1 MIAILAAQRS
11 GSISS
16 KGFLKDLIA
25 GIIVGLVALPLA
37 LAFAIASG
45 ARPEQGLYT
54 AIVAGL
60 IVSVFGGS
68 RFQIAGPTGAFIV
81 ILAGITAK
89 YGIDGLQIATL
100 MAGCILTLLG
110 MARLGSIIKFIPSP
124 VIVGFTSGIGVII
137 FVGQWKDFFGFPPV
151 TGEHFHEKLLHLL
164 QSFPHLHTAT
174 TVLALASLALT
185 LATPRIF
192 KQVPGPLVAIVVATG
207 LQAWFQFDGV
217 ATIGSAFGGIPRGLP
232 SFTVPE
238 ITTSKLIQLIG
249 PAFAIAMLGAIE
261 SLLSAVV
268 ADGMAGTRHDSNQEL
283 IGQGLA
289 NIAAPLLGGFAATGA
304 IARTATNIRSGGTS
318 PLAGIVHSI
327 VLVLIILFFAP
338 LASSIPLCTLAA
350 ILFVVAYNMSEA
362 HHFIRM
368 VRQAPRNDVVVLLLT
383 FFLTVFVDLVVA
395 VNVGVILASL
405 MFMQRMAQAVR
416 IEHHNNERVNEDIGT
431 KVCLPKEVV
440 VYSIEGPF
448 FFGAAEVF
456 ERTIG
461 LIHGDP
467 RALILRLGH
476 VPFIDITGIETLK
489 EAIGQFQKRGV
500 KVLYCEAT
508 QRVHTKLNNSGV
520 VTLVG
525 ASNIFANLEDAVTSV
540 SLRVVQNEVS

>member
-1 MIAILAAQRS
+1 
-11 GSISS
+11 
-16 KGFLKDLIA
+16 
-25 GIIVGLVALPLA
+25 
-37 LAFAIASG
+37 
-45 ARPEQGLYT
+45 
-54 AIVAGL
+54 
-60 IVSVFGGS
+60 
-68 RFQIAGPTGAFIV
+68 
-81 ILAGITAK
+81 
-89 YGIDGLQIATL
+89 

-137 FVGQWKDFFGFPPV
+137 FVGQWKDFLGLPPV
-151 TGEHFHEKLLHLL
+151 TGEHFHEKLLQLL

-185 LATPRIF
+185 LATPRIS

-232 SFTVPE
+232 SFSVPE

-368 VRQAPRNDVVVLLLT
+368 VGQAPRNDVIVLLIT

-405 MFMQRMAQAVR
+405 MFMQRMAQAVK
-416 IEHHNNERVNEDIGT
+416 IEHHSNERVNEDMDA
-431 KVCLPKEVV
+431 KVYLHKDVV

-489 EAIGQFQKRGV
+489 EAIGQLQKRGV
-500 KVLYCEAT
+500 RVLYCEAT
-508 QRVHTKLNNSGV
+508 QRVHTKLNKSGV

-525 ASNIFANLEDAVTSV
+525 ASNIFATLEDAVTDAA
-540 SLRVVQNEVS
+540 LRVERNETRQNH